1 MLKKLLKISSLLLWT
16 ALLSMALAVSSCDDD
31 HSNDGVD
38 DDDDIEVDIPVRWA
52 GLNWTEGG
60 YINDFLVL
68 AFTKGLGADPDTY
81 YFDYVAYIDDINPH
95 TGEEVA
101 DITVLIKRRANNQK
115 LVVFANLGICGI
127 KATPVY
133 GETMAAT
140 LQKYKYSK
148 TPSTDWWSGGI
159 IQTVDQPIPMYAE
172 SDPLDLSKIQ
182 YNQKYEIGTL
192 LANQADN
199 KFGHLEKGSSSS
211 KYRLHLIRMVSK
223 IDIYVLDDDKKI
235 DPTFKFE
242 SDIQM
247 SYMYKGGYV
256 AYLTENMC
264 TDYLNSPLNSP
275 VNNPR
280 GGYIKKPWI
289 PTGTGY
295 FFDKYK
301 WKVENG
307 TLQYNGNQTFN
318 YSRKIEKEIY
328 VFESLDGAEA
338 TKIKIGGNFPNEA
351 LAYDSLFLKNNFND
365 GVLTGNPPTGYIT
378 RNSHYLVFIKELVK
392 KGEKVDFT
400 VSIEK
405 YIDNKIN
412 VPIDPQQ
419 GLTIYSDYINDPA
432 NYDNTNTFLNVDELS
447 VLKFNVINKNLDYPC
462 KITIESNSSIITSVS
477 PDLIAKNATKEVT
490 LNLKS
495 ATGKS
500 YLKFTINNFTHTFHF
515 QKTK

>member
-68 AFTKGLGADPDTY
+68 AFTKGLGADPNTY

-95 TGEEVA
+95 IGEEVA
-101 DITVLIKRRANNQK
+101 DITVLIKRRAKNQK

-211 KYRLHLIRMVSK
+211 KYRLHLVRMVSK
-223 IDIYVLDDDKKI
+223 IDIYVLNDATKI

-242 SDIQM
+242 ENIQM

-264 TDYLNSPLNSP
+264 TDYLTLP

-301 WKVENG
+301 WKVGNG

-378 RNSHYLVFIKELVK
+378 RNSHYLVFIKELEK
-392 KGEKVDFT
+392 KGYDVTFTISVEYVDEPQIT
-400 VSIEK
+400 
-405 YIDNKIN
+405 
-412 VPIDPQQ
+412 VPIDPQHKF
-419 GLTIYSDYINDPA
+419 TVYSDYINDPT
-432 NYDNTNTFLNVDELS
+432 NYDNTNTYLNVDGLS
-447 VLKFNVINKNLDYPC
+447 ELKF
-462 KITIESNSSIITSVS
+462 KIDTEFNCSITTSGIVTSVS
-477 PDLIAKNATKEVT
+477 PASVT
-490 LNLKS
+490 
-495 ATGKS
+495 AGTGRDVTIG
-500 YLKFTINNFTHTFHF
+500 FNNTINTGSLEFVVNDGSLDRLKYTFHF